1 MTVSSALYDTLVTL
15 LSQAPWRDRR
25 HLSTL
30 AWMVVG
36 LLNSG
41 GIGLSGW
48 VPYVHSRAQYA
59 WRRFRRW
66 LANQ

>member
-1 MTVSSALYDTLVTL
+1 MTASSALYDTLVTL

-36 LLNSG
+36 LLSSG
-41 GIGLSGW
+41 GIGLSEW
-48 VPYVHSRAQYA
+48 VP
-59 WRRFRRW
+59 
-66 LANQ
+66 